1 MWPAAP
7 AGHPAR
13 TRSALAHL
21 PALRSAPGSPSGAAV
36 SGRPRV
42 PTRLLTRL
50 LPANKGPHGPFSAC
64 FHSFVA
70 VVDGALALRGSGGPV
85 SVRHACEAG
94 DPGREGDE
102 EAPEPLRR
110 SGPQRS
116 RSVLARTWLRRSDTD
131 ARVCAGPGSRGGS
144 CREPGGL
151 RAGAVAEG
159 VVGGRLPGRQAARP
173 PGGGPGNLPRPNCRC
188 TAGGHFLSR

>member
-1 MWPAAP
+1 M
-7 AGHPAR
+7 
-13 TRSALAHL
+13 
-21 PALRSAPGSPSGAAV
+21 
-36 SGRPRV
+36 
-42 PTRLLTRL
+42 
-50 LPANKGPHGPFSAC
+50 
-64 FHSFVA
+64 
-70 VVDGALALRGSGGPV
+70 

-131 ARVCAGPGSRGGS
+131 ARVCAGLGSRGGS

-159 VVGGRLPGRQAARP
+159 VVGGRLPGRQAARR
-173 PGGGPGNLPRPNCRC
+173 GPRKPAPAELPLHGRRALPLAVR
-188 TAGGHFLSR
+188 AASPDGRS